1 MKFTFKYYLNRLF
14 CGKFF
19 KSEQNQLLAE
29 AQDLITKDLDIYS
42 ILNNVKEIEKFKN
55 IVFDRNQKI
64 LFNYQPK
71 PVIKLSLNK
80 SGNPQDNDYE
90 DENTLKQG
98 QNDIGINC
106 KILGKIAQAKRKFL
120 KARKPRGLI
129 KASKHPS
136 NVKQYQ
142 KLYVAYEQII
152 IKQQEIIN
160 QRLINELGYEMKD
173 IFETSKLIKFEEN
186 KSDNPQASL
195 LQKLHSSQ
203 ENGSKSLQPSKPR
216 AINLSKLGKTVR
228 TDSQQSEQLSDQG
241 KLIST
246 EEKPKTLEKA
256 VLGGD
261 RDASVYFED
270 PAIQSVE
277 SDNSSSSEK

>member
-1 MKFTFKYYLNRLF
+1 M
-14 CGKFF
+14 
-19 KSEQNQLLAE
+19 
-29 AQDLITKDLDIYS
+29 
-42 ILNNVKEIEKFKN
+42 
-55 IVFDRNQKI
+55 
-64 LFNYQPK
+64 
-71 PVIKLSLNK
+71 
-80 SGNPQDNDYE
+80 
-90 DENTLKQG
+90 
-98 QNDIGINC
+98 
-106 KILGKIAQAKRKFL
+106 
-120 KARKPRGLI
+120 
-129 KASKHPS
+129 
-136 NVKQYQ
+136 
-142 KLYVAYEQII
+142 
-152 IKQQEIIN
+152 
-160 QRLINELGYEMKD
+160 
-173 IFETSKLIKFEEN
+173 
-186 KSDNPQASL
+186 